1 MASTQKQK
9 IGQLGED
16 IACRYLKKKGF
27 LVVSRN
33 FRRKWGEID
42 VIAQKGNIT
51 HFFEVKTI
59 SRENISN
66 VTRENDE
73 YSPEDNI
80 HPAKIKRMLRA
91 VQTYIAGES
100 EDDES
105 EWQCDA
111 IGIMLDLQNRKAAIR
126 ITEHIA

>member
-1 MASTQKQK
+1 MVTTQKQK

-16 IACRYLKKKGF
+16 IACKYLKKKGF
-27 LVVSRN
+27 VVVSRN

-42 VIAQKGNIT
+42 VIAKKGNTT
-51 HFFEVKTI
+51 HFFEVKTT
-59 SRENISN
+59 SRENNSD
-66 VTRENDE
+66 VTRENDA

-80 HPAKIKRMLRA
+80 HPKKIERMLRA
-91 VQTYIAGES
+91 VQTYVAGER

-111 IGIMLDLQNRKAAIR
+111 IGIVMDVKNKKAIIR
-126 ITEHIA
+126 MTEHIA